1 MRDYA
6 EQLWKALES
15 GAKSSLGA
23 TTITDLQLHVIGLP
37 MREGGLGWVSAK
49 QSLHLG
55 HVGSAGA
62 VGKFLKAAMETN
74 PEMKDLLKQLQLK
87 QLVIWSVMA
96 LNEVIT
102 PHARRIQYEPLDMRF
117 IHVWP
122 KQKKLAKMYFSI
134 LADELEKDS
143 GDNVIGLVGYATILP
158 IMTGMSSNTIGRH

>member
-1 MRDYA
+1 
-6 EQLWKALES
+6 
-15 GAKSSLGA
+15 
-23 TTITDLQLHVIGLP
+23 
-37 MREGGLGWVSAK
+37 
-49 QSLHLG
+49 
-55 HVGSAGA
+55 
-62 VGKFLKAAMETN
+62 
-74 PEMKDLLKQLQLK
+74 
-87 QLVIWSVMA
+87 MA